1 MNDRDRASASR
12 IVGLARHDPERLGL
26 PGTAR
31 DVSVR
36 LLGQGESY
44 AAWLVEAGGA
54 APVVVRI
61 ARRSL
66 EDLPRPMADE
76 FAALGQVPRDIG
88 PSPILLDQ
96 SGASPL
102 AAPYMVTSF
111 VPGRVR
117 PPEQWSEALLSAH
130 AAQLAQLHER
140 SFDRCGAITQPPERR
155 SPTLSLIERFSS
167 SLAWWQASHPAVVR
181 DADVARLLPR
191 VEAFVVA
198 ARPAFERL
206 HRFALVH
213 GDLIA
218 PNILVD
224 EAGVP
229 RYVDWEWAEIGD
241 PVQDF
246 ALLGGHVA
254 SSPDYLPLERGRIR
268 SLLEAYLRR
277 AGEREDTVDSLEIR
291 HGAWEVLDRFFCSL
305 HFRTRRGSADDRT
318 GRYTNA
324 VAELTAGLDR
334 RLP

>member
-1 MNDRDRASASR
+1 MSDPQR
-12 IVGLARHDPERLGL
+12 ITRLAREQPERLGL
-26 PGTAR
+26 PGNAH
-31 DVSVR
+31 DLAVR

-44 AAWLVEAGGA
+44 AAWLVEVTGA

-66 EDLPRPMADE
+66 KDLPRPMAEE

-88 PSPILLDQ
+88 PAPILMDE
-96 SGASPL
+96 SGDSEL
-102 AAPYMVTSF
+102 AAPYMVTSY

-117 PPEQWSEALLSAH
+117 SPEEWNDALLSAH
-130 AAQLAQLHER
+130 AAQLARLHQR
-140 SFDRCGAITQPPERR
+140 AFDRCGAITEPSERR
-155 SPTLSLIERFSS
+155 SPTLSLVDLFTA
-167 SLAWWQASHPAVVR
+167 SLAWWQTSRPDLVR
-181 DADVARLLPR
+181 DPEVARLLPR

-206 HRFALVH
+206 DRFALVH

-218 PNILVD
+218 ANILVD

-241 PVQDF
+241 PARDF

-254 SSPDYLPLERGRIR
+254 SRPDYLPLGRDRIR
-268 SLLEAYLRR
+268 SLLDAYVR
-277 AGEREDTVDSLEIR
+277 AAGDRGDTVDSLETR
-291 HGAWEVLDRFFCSL
+291 HGAWEVFDRFFCSL
-305 HFRTRRGSADDRT
+305 HFRSRRGSADDRT

-334 RLP
+334 RVP